1 MIFKAGQILE
11 DIRIYPSNFG
21 SHTFATLIED
31 ADSINLD
38 DGFTEQESD
47 TLCPCCNEPVNIRL
61 MAVSCVTGHRVLCS
75 YCVSCHL
82 LFRSIVVGSSD
93 WQGNYIPTKRYE

>member
-1 MIFKAGQILE
+1 MMKPGQILE
-11 DIRIYPSNFG
+11 DIRIYPSSFG

-38 DGFTEQESD
+38 NGFTAQESEI
-47 TLCPCCNEPVNIRL
+47 LCPSCNKPANIRL
-61 MAVSCVTGHRVLCS
+61 MAVSCMTGHRVLCN
-75 YCVSCHL
+75 YCSPCHL

-93 WQGNYIPTKRYE
+93 WQGNYIPNKEYE